1 MKKILLVL
9 LVLVLSTACT
19 AEEKSPFLRR
29 VDYALGTVIEIKLY
43 DKQSEEVMDKLFARL
58 KEIEQRM
65 SFSIESSDIYKLNHA
80 EGKVVSGLHEETVFV
95 LKEAVRFNKISGGFF
110 DPTLGNLIEMWGIGS
125 ENARIPSQTE
135 IDQALLTLGTDRIH
149 FLDATTVQMD
159 AGMKIDLGAIAKG
172 YAADEVAK
180 LCVENGVQ
188 SAIIDL
194 GGNVLALGDKAGKP
208 FVVGIRD
215 PFSAER
221 SALGILD
228 ISNLTLVTSGD
239 YERFFEA
246 DGKRYHH
253 ILDYRT
259 GYPVE
264 SDLASVTIITS
275 KSIEAD
281 GYSTSTYAMGL
292 EAGLKF
298 IESQKDLEAIFVT
311 KDKRVI
317 ITEGLKNTFK
327 LESNDFT
334 LIQ

>member
-1 MKKILLVL
+1 MKKILLILIAIL
-9 LVLVLSTACT
+9 LLSSCSS
-19 AEEKSPFLRR
+19 EQKSPFLRR

-58 KEIEQRM
+58 REIEDRM
-65 SFSIESSDIYKLNHA
+65 SFSIQTSDIYKINHA
-80 EGKVVSGLHEETVFV
+80 NGQVVEGLHEETVYV
-95 LKEAVRFNKISGGFF
+95 LKEAVHFNRISGGYF
-110 DPTLGNLIEMWGIGS
+110 DPTLGNLIEMWGIGT
-125 ENARIPSQTE
+125 EDARIPAPEE
-135 IDQALLTLGTDRIH
+135 IKQALTTLGTDRIR
-149 FLDATTVQMD
+149 FLSDTSVQLD
-159 AGMKIDLGAIAKG
+159 AGMKVDLGAIAKG
-172 YAADEVAK
+172 YAADEVAR
-180 LCVENGVQ
+180 LCLENGVH

-215 PFSAER
+215 PFSSER

-228 ISNLTLVTSGD
+228 ISNQTLVTSGD
-239 YERFFEA
+239 YERFFEV

-259 GYPVE
+259 GYPAD
-264 SDLASVTIITS
+264 SDLASVTIITK

-292 EAGLKF
+292 EQGLKF

-317 ITEGLKNTFK
+317 ITSGLKNNFK
-327 LESNDFT
+327 LENTEFT
-334 LIQ
+334 LVE